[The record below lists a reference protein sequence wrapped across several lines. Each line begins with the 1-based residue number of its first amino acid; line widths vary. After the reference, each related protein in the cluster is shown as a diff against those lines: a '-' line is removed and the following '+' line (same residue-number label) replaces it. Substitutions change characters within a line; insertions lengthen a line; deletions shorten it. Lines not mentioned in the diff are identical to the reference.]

1 MAEQLKYLSGFG
13 NHFATEAI
21 EKALP
26 EGQNSPQKCAHG
38 LYAEQI
44 SGSSFTAP
52 RSENLRSW
60 VYRIRP
66 SVLHSGRSTQIDSR
80 LLRSKPFTE
89 VPASPDQ
96 MRWNP
101 MTMPSEPTDF
111 IEGLITLA
119 GSGGYGSHKGCAAHI
134 YAINKGMGDRF

>member
-1 MAEQLKYLSGFG
+1 MAEQLKYQSGFG

-21 EKALP
+21 ENSLP
-26 EGQNSPQKCAHG
+26 KGQNSPQKCAHG

-52 RSENLRSW
+52 RSELLRSW

-66 SVLHSGRSTQIDSR
+66 SVLHSGRSVQIDAR
-80 LLRSKPFTE
+80 LLRSKPFNE
-89 VPASPDQ
+89 AVASPDQ

-101 MTMPSEPTDF
+101 ITIPSEPADF

-119 GSGGYGSHKGCAAHI
+119 GSGG
-134 YAINKGMGDRF
+134 